1 MSTTVTVRVDEAL
14 REALEERARASG
26 TTLSQ
31 VIRDTLREAM
41 EERPLAERIGHLE
54 GIVTIDRSD
63 DPWRERLRE
72 RNWRS

>member
-41 EERPLAERIGHLE
+41 EERPLAERGHLE
-54 GIVTIDRSD
+54 GTVTIDRSD
-63 DPWRERLRE
+63 DLWRERLRA

>member
-1 MSTTVTVRVDEAL
+1 MSTTVTVRIDEAL

-41 EERPLAERIGHLE
+41 EERPLAERICHLK
-54 GIVTIDRSD
+54 GTVTIDRSD
-63 DPWRERLRE
+63 DPWRERLRV

>member
-1 MSTTVTVRVDEAL
+1 MSTTVTVRVDDAL
-14 REALEERARASG
+14 REALEARARASG

-41 EERPLAERIGHLE
+41 EERPLAERVGHLR
-54 GIVTIDRSD
+54 GTVTIDRSD